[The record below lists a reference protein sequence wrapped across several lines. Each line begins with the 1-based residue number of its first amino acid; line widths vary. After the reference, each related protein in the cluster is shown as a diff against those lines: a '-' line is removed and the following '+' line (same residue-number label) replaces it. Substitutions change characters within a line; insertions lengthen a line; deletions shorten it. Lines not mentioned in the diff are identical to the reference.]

1 MQVNPT
7 ILLRRDFATGTQAE
21 AYRFFQQREAEQR
34 KQRDRD
40 QDMEKDVAD
49 LADLAVA
56 TITEAQTRE
65 LRLQIDRYDTATV
78 NALYENEQALERV
91 QAQID
96 MMFAQAYV
104 LPDGRRVFKTEDG
117 QQVFDE
123 HGEELD
129 PSFIDP
135 DMIED
140 WRPRWEPV
148 KQSLDQREALV
159 EERTGLIAYQDKL
172 DNARERLEAGDM
184 TQAEYDRLRE
194 DLVEEMPDAV
204 RRQIPELAS
213 EDLETTQAVAAADI
227 DLGITDD
234 MVATTAGPRAPI
246 PGA

>member
-1 MQVNPT
+1 MQLVST
-7 ILLRRDFATGTQAE
+7 ILLRRDFAIGTQAE
-21 AYRFFQQREAEQR
+21 AYRFFQQREADER
-34 KQRDRD
+34 KRRERDD
-40 QDMEKDVAD
+40 DTEKDVAD
-49 LADLAVA
+49 LADLAVV
-56 TITEAQTRE
+56 IISEAQARE
-65 LRLQIDRYDTATV
+65 LRFDIDRYDTATV

-96 MMFAQAYV
+96 KMFTQAYV

-148 KQSLDQREALV
+148 KQALDHREALI

-172 DNARERLEAGDM
+172 DDARGRLEAGDM
-184 TQAEYDRLRE
+184 TQDEYDRLRE
-194 DLVEEMPDAV
+194 DLVEDMPDAV

-213 EDLETTQAVAAADI
+213 EDLEAAQQVAAAEI

-234 MVATTAGPRAPI
+234 MVATTAAPRV
-246 PGA
+246 PGG

>member
-1 MQVNPT
+1 MQVVST
-7 ILLRRDFATGTQAE
+7 ILLRREFASRTQAD
-21 AYRFFQQREAEQR
+21 AYRFFQQQEVDERKRRE
-34 KQRDRD
+34 RDD
-40 QDMEKDVAD
+40 DMEKDVAD
-49 LADLAVA
+49 LADLAVV
-56 TITEAQTRE
+56 IISEAQARE
-65 LRLQIDRYDTATV
+65 LRFDIDRYDTATV

-96 MMFAQAYV
+96 KMFTQAYV

-148 KQSLDQREALV
+148 KQALDQREALIK
-159 EERTGLIAYQDKL
+159 ERTDLIGYQDKL
-172 DNARERLEAGDM
+172 DAARERLEAGDM
-184 TQAEYDRLRE
+184 TQDEYDRLRE
-194 DLVEEMPDAV
+194 DLVEDMPDAV

-213 EDLETTQAVAAADI
+213 KDLEVTQQVAAADI

-234 MVATTAGPRAPI
+234 MVATTVAPRV
-246 PGA
+246 PGG